1 MNHLESC
8 FRIIFW
14 SSNTRNNPI
23 IFWLKCQTLTLAFN
37 NKCQRRSLNTTS
49 RARIAQTAKACG
61 GQVTGQYRTPNE
73 VDILPGL
80 TCCSQVVIKIH
91 QVIEGGLNLCLSKGR
106 IACTKYC
113 QMRIN
118 RENLCQCIRAN
129 KLSLAVKVCTNNDR
143 LCLLSKVLEGANNFF
158 FCRLFIYR
166 SPNQIG
172 QAGDFPA
179 LKVNAICH
187 KRLALNLIRRTLKAI
202 WNICRKVLPFCS
214 FSVPALFLV
223 KLESQRKI
231 RLENMTAKTNSNMVF
246 SATSK
251 TINRSVVYLV
261 CLRLT
266 RFRQKASNLLRC
278 VVFLGNN

>member
-23 IFWLKCQTLTLAFN
+23 IFWLKCQTLALTLN
-37 NKCQRRSLNTTS
+37 DKCQRRSLNTTS
-49 RARIAQTAKACG
+49 RARIAQTAKACS
-61 GQVTGQYRTPNE
+61 GQVTGQYSTPNE

-80 TCCSQVVIKIH
+80 TCRSQVVIKVH

-106 IACTKYC
+106 IASTKYR
-113 QMRIN
+113 QIRIN
-118 RENLCQCIRAN
+118 REDLCQRIRAN
-129 KLSLAVKVCTNNDR
+129 KLALAVKVCTDNDR
-143 LCLLSKVLEGANNFF
+143 LCLLSKVLESANNFF

-179 LKVNAICH
+179 LKVNAIYH
-187 KRLALNLIRRTLKAI
+187 KRLTLNLVRGALKAI

-231 RLENMTAKTNSNMVF
+231 RLQNMTTKTNSNMVF

>member
-23 IFWLKCQTLTLAFN
+23 IFWLKCQTLALALN
-37 NKCQRRSLNTTS
+37 DKCQRRSLNTTS
-49 RARIAQTAKACG
+49 RTRITQTTKTCG
-61 GQVTGQYRTPNE
+61 GQVTGQHSTPNE
-73 VDILPGL
+73 VDILSGL
-80 TCCSQVVIKIH
+80 TCCSQVVIKVY

-106 IACTKYC
+106 VASAKYC
-113 QMRIN
+113 QIRIN
-118 RENLCQCIRAN
+118 REDLCQCIRAN
-129 KLSLAVKVCTNNDR
+129 KFALTVKVCTDNDR
-143 LCLLSKVLEGANNFF
+143 LCLLSKVLEGSNNLF

-172 QAGDFPA
+172 QTGNFPT
-179 LKVNAICH
+179 LKVDAICH
-187 KRLALNLIRRTLKAI
+187 KRLALNLIRRTLQAI

-214 FSVPALFLV
+214 FSIPALFLV

-231 RLENMTAKTNSNMVF
+231 RLENMTTKTNSNMVF

>member
-1 MNHLESC
+1 MDHLKGC

-23 IFWLKCQTLTLAFN
+23 IFWLKCQTLALAFN

-49 RARIAQTAKACG
+49 RARIAQTAKTCG
-61 GQVTGQYRTPNE
+61 SQVTGQYRAPNE

-80 TCCSQVVIKIH
+80 TRRSQVVIKVH
-91 QVIEGGLNLCLSKGR
+91 QVIESGLNLCLSKGR
-106 IACTKYC
+106 VASTKYR
-113 QMRIN
+113 QIRIN
-118 RENLCQCIRAN
+118 RENLCQRIRAN
-129 KLSLAVKVCTNNDR
+129 KFALAVKVRTDNDR
-143 LCLLSKVLEGANNFF
+143 LCLLSKIFEGANNLF
-158 FCRLFIYR
+158 FCRLFIHR

-179 LKVNAICH
+179 LKINAICH
-187 KRLALNLIRRTLKAI
+187 KRLALNLIRRTLKTI

-231 RLENMTAKTNSNMVF
+231 RLQNMTAKTNSDMVF

>member
-1 MNHLESC
+1 MDHLKGC

-23 IFWLKCQTLTLAFN
+23 IFWLKCQALTLALN

-49 RARIAQTAKACG
+49 RTRIAQTTKTCS
-61 GQVTGQYRTPNE
+61 GQVTGQHRTPNE
-73 VDILPGL
+73 VDILSGL
-80 TCCSQVVIKIH
+80 ACCSQVVIKVH
-91 QVIEGGLNLCLSKGR
+91 QVIEGGLNLCLGKGR
-106 IACTKYC
+106 VASTKYR
-113 QMRIN
+113 QVRIN
-118 RENLCQCIRAN
+118 REDLCQCIRAN
-129 KLSLAVKVCTNNDR
+129 KLSLAVKVRTDNDR
-143 LCLLSKVLEGANNFF
+143 LCLLSKVLEGANNLF

-172 QAGDFPA
+172 QAGDFPT
-179 LKVNAICH
+179 LKVNAVCH
-187 KRLALNLIRRTLKAI
+187 KRLALNLVRRTLKTI
-202 WNICRKVLPFCS
+202 WNICRKMLPFCS

-231 RLENMTAKTNSNMVF
+231 RLQNMTAKTNSNMVF
-246 SATSK
+246 SAASK

>member
-1 MNHLESC
+1 MNHLKGC

-14 SSNTRNNPI
+14 SSNARNNPI
-23 IFWLKCQTLTLAFN
+23 IFWLKCKALTLTLN

-49 RARIAQTAKACG
+49 RACITQTAKTCG
-61 GQVTGQYRTPNE
+61 GQITGQYGTPDKI
-73 VDILPGL
+73 DILSGL
-80 TCCSQVVIKIH
+80 ACGSQVVIKVY
-91 QVIEGGLNLCLSKGR
+91 QVIEGGLNLCLGKGR
-106 IACTKYC
+106 ITCTEHC
-113 QMRIN
+113 QVRIN
-118 RENLCQCIRAN
+118 REDLSKRIRTN
-129 KLSLAVKVCTNNDR
+129 KLTFAVKVCTDDDR
-143 LCLLSKVLEGANNFF
+143 LCLLSKILEGANNLF

-166 SPNQIG
+166 SPNQIR
-172 QAGDFPA
+172 QAGDFPT
-179 LKVNAICH
+179 LKVNAVGH
-187 KRLALNLIRRTLKAI
+187 KRLALNLVRRTLKTI
-202 WNICRKVLPFCS
+202 WNVCRKVLPFCS

-231 RLENMTAKTNSNMVF
+231 GLQNMAAKTNSNMVF

>member
-1 MNHLESC
+1 MDHLKGC

-23 IFWLKCQTLTLAFN
+23 IFWLKCQALTLALN

-49 RARIAQTAKACG
+49 RTRIAQTTKTCS
-61 GQVTGQYRTPNE
+61 GQVTGQHRTPNE
-73 VDILPGL
+73 VDILSGL
-80 TCCSQVVIKIH
+80 ACCSQVVIKVH
-91 QVIEGGLNLCLSKGR
+91 QVIEGGLNLCLGKGR
-106 IACTKYC
+106 VASTKYR
-113 QMRIN
+113 QVRIN
-118 RENLCQCIRAN
+118 REDLCQCIRAN
-129 KLSLAVKVCTNNDR
+129 KLSLAVKVRTDNDR
-143 LCLLSKVLEGANNFF
+143 LCLLSKVLEGANNLF

-202 WNICRKVLPFCS
+202 WNVCRKVLPFCS
-214 FSVPALFLV
+214 FSIPALFLV

-231 RLENMTAKTNSNMVF
+231 WLQNMTAKTNSDMVF

>member
-1 MNHLESC
+1 MDHLKGC

-23 IFWLKCQTLTLAFN
+23 IFWLKCQALTLALN

-49 RARIAQTAKACG
+49 RTRIAQTTKTCS
-61 GQVTGQYRTPNE
+61 GQVTGQHRTPNE
-73 VDILPGL
+73 VDILSGL
-80 TCCSQVVIKIH
+80 ACCSQVVIKVH
-91 QVIEGGLNLCLSKGR
+91 QVIEGGLNLCLGKGR
-106 IACTKYC
+106 VACTKYC
-113 QMRIN
+113 QIRIN
-118 RENLCQCIRAN
+118 RENLCQRIRAN
-129 KLSLAVKVCTNNDR
+129 KLSLAVKVCADNDR
-143 LCLLSKVLEGANNFF
+143 LCLLSKVLEGANNLF

-166 SPNQIG
+166 SPNQIR
-172 QAGDFPA
+172 QAGDFPT
-179 LKVNAICH
+179 LKVNAVGH
-187 KRLALNLIRRTLKAI
+187 KRLALNLVRRTLKTI
-202 WNICRKVLPFCS
+202 WNVCRKVLPFCS
-214 FSVPALFLV
+214 FSVPTLFLV

-231 RLENMTAKTNSNMVF
+231 GLQNMAAKTNSNMVF